1 MQASQLN
8 KVEDKKMKII
18 KTFGF
23 FSIVFAG
30 VLFFGILNSV
40 KAQSG
45 SMEWRGTVDDRIQV
59 VIRGRSAT
67 VNTLSGSSYNDD
79 RANFNG
85 GGGRW
90 ANGRRYRASVSK
102 QNGRGKVRIVQQ
114 PNQRN
119 NYTTI
124 VEVDD
129 SKGGADRYRFN
140 VTWN

>member
-1 MQASQLN
+1 
-8 KVEDKKMKII
+8 VEDKEMKII
-18 KTFGF
+18 KALGF
-23 FSIVFAG
+23 FTVALVI
-30 VLFFGILNSV
+30 VLFFGNLNAV

-45 SMEWRGTVDDRIQV
+45 SMEWRGTVDDRVQV

-67 VNTLSGSSYNDD
+67 VNTISGSSYNDD
-79 RANFNG
+79 RSNFNG

-90 ANGRRYRASVSK
+90 VNGRNYHASVNK

-114 PNQRN
+114 PNRRN

-129 SKGGADRYRFN
+129 SKGGADRYRFR

>member
-1 MQASQLN
+1 
-8 KVEDKKMKII
+8 MKII
-18 KTFGF
+18 KALGF
-23 FSIVFAG
+23 FTVALVI
-30 VLFFGILNSV
+30 VLFFGNLNAV

-45 SMEWRGTVDDRIQV
+45 SMEWRGTVDDRVQV

-67 VNTLSGSSYNDD
+67 VNTISGSSYNDD
-79 RANFNG
+79 RSNFNG

-90 ANGRRYRASVSK
+90 VNGSNYHASVNK

-114 PNQRN
+114 PNRRN

-129 SKGGADRYRFN
+129 SKGGADRYRFR